1 MKSEPKK
8 RLEQK
13 CHVEAAG
20 LSRGALH
27 SSAVHFGLLLWSL
40 FTFSQLSATE
50 VSDLT
55 QNSEVDVELKR
66 ITLFI
71 LSEFERSTALYDL
84 LADASAE
91 KLEELF
97 NQLLNAMPSIQQAGL
112 QETIVRRLSLISPQ
126 KALNLIDEIPE
137 DQQQLLIQAVFEEW
151 SIFGL
156 DEAIERGRNLDLPKS
171 NQALKG
177 ILAARNDLSKEIQHA
192 IARQF
197 GDESVLVDLEAR
209 RLIEDTVEN
218 PKSVWNQLSAD
229 YAISLKE
236 LSESQRNALAHVA
249 GEWIKKDGFKAHQ
262 EVMKGIA
269 SKEDRAWLVQVLLE
283 RYLEEDT
290 TASVEYAKN
299 VRTTDREVLLRAIGI
314 WAAEDGWSAFQAA
327 ELVDRETKDD
337 SLRLQRA
344 AIIAWAEVDGH
355 TLLASLPTLPS
366 SLRDWGRETALL
378 SMRYTSPESVPD
390 FLEDIKDD
398 RTRRMIVDNL
408 VREWARYD
416 PLAAAEWTTSGDRNL
431 PADEIT
437 RDYINTIFHE
447 AMRKDPHGAME
458 LALASPLNDEGVGPE
473 AVVIGST
480 AIWNADKAIE
490 MLDLARNS
498 ATRRTALSSVARY
511 LIENGESDRVL
522 QMISEEPEE
531 DQQKHYE
538 EFVWTWAV
546 KQPQDLLEKF
556 DSVPYEEVKREG
568 ARLILVQ
575 NYIDGPFM
583 TKEDMEKIKEYV
595 AEKDLELMQHTVD

>member
-1 MKSEPKK
+1 MNSKLKT
-8 RLEQK
+8 RLANQSHNES
-13 CHVEAAG
+13 AG
-20 LSRGALH
+20 LPRNALR
-27 SSAVHFGLLLWSL
+27 SSAVHLGLLFWSL

-55 QNSEVDVELKR
+55 QNSDVDVELKR

-71 LSEFERSTALYDL
+71 LSEFERSAALYDL

-97 NQLLNAMPSIQQAGL
+97 NQSSNTMPSIRQAGL
-112 QETIVRRLSLISPQ
+112 QESIVRRLSLISPQ

-137 DQQQLLIQAVFEEW
+137 DQQQLLLQAVFEEW

-156 DEAIERGRNLDLPKS
+156 DEAIDRGRNLDHPKS

-177 ILAARNDLSKEIQHA
+177 ILAARNDLSKEIQYA

-197 GDESVLVDLEAR
+197 GDEGVLIELEAK
-209 RLIEDTVEN
+209 RLIEGTVED
-218 PKSVWNQLSAD
+218 PKKVWNQLAAD
-229 YAISLKE
+229 YGNSLAE
-236 LSESQRNALAHVA
+236 LSEPQRNALAHVA
-249 GEWIKKDGFKAHQ
+249 GEWFNKDGFKAHQ
-262 EVMKGIA
+262 EVMEGIA
-269 SKEDRAWLVQVLLE
+269 SKEDRAWLVQVLLQ
-283 RYLEEDT
+283 RYFEEDAT
-290 TASVEYAKN
+290 TSVEYARH
-299 VRTTDREVLLRAIGI
+299 VRTTDREVLLQAIGI

-327 ELVDRETKDD
+327 ELVDREIKDD

-355 TLLASLPTLPS
+355 TLLASLPSLPS
-366 SLRDWGRETALL
+366 SLRGWGRETALL

-408 VREWARYD
+408 VRDWARYD
-416 PLAAAEWTTSGDRNL
+416 PLAALEWTTSGDKNL
-431 PADEIT
+431 PAAEIT
-437 RDYINTIFHE
+437 QGYTGTIFYE
-447 AMRKDPHGAME
+447 ALRKDPLSAWEM
-458 LALASPLNDEGVGPE
+458 ALASPTDEDGVGPE

-480 AIWNADKAIE
+480 ARWDIERAIE
-490 MLDLARNS
+490 LLSSARNS
-498 ATRRTALSSVARY
+498 ATRRTALSSIATH
-511 LIENGESDRVL
+511 LIEDGKSDRAL
-522 QMISEEPEE
+522 QMISDEPEQ
-531 DQQKHYE
+531 DQQKHFE
-538 EFVWTWAV
+538 AIVWNWAV

-568 ARLILVQ
+568 ARLILVE

-583 TKEDMEKIKEYV
+583 TKKDMEKIKEYV

>member
-1 MKSEPKK
+1 MKSEQK
-8 RLEQK
+8 RRLAHR
-13 CHVEAAG
+13 CHVESAG
-20 LSRGALH
+20 LSRDVLQ
-27 SSAVHFGLLLWSL
+27 SSAVQLGLLLWSL

-55 QNSEVDVELKR
+55 QNSDVDVGLKR
-66 ITLFI
+66 IPLSI
-71 LSEFERSTALYDL
+71 LSEFERSAALYHL

-91 KLEELF
+91 KLVELF
-97 NQLLNAMPSIQQAGL
+97 NQSLNGRPSIRQAGVH
-112 QETIVRRLSLISPQ
+112 ESIVRRLTLISPQ

-137 DQQQLLIQAVFEEW
+137 DQQKLLIQAVFEEW

-156 DEAIERGRNLDLPKS
+156 DEAIERGKNLDLPKS

-177 ILAARNDLSKEIQHA
+177 ILVARSDLSKEIRHA

-197 GDESVLVDLEAR
+197 GDDSVLVDLEAR
-209 RLIEDTVEN
+209 RLIADTVEN
-218 PKSVWNQLSAD
+218 PKSVWNQLAPD
-229 YAISLKE
+229 YGISFRE
-236 LSESQRNALAHVA
+236 LSESQRDALAHVA

-262 EVMKGIA
+262 EVMKDIA
-269 SKEDRAWLVQVLLE
+269 SKADRAWLVQVLLE
-283 RYLEEDT
+283 RFLEEDT
-290 TASVEYAKN
+290 TASVEYAKHI
-299 VRTTDREVLLRAIGI
+299 RTTDREVLLRAIGN

-327 ELVDRETKDD
+327 ELVDRETRDD

-355 TLLASLPTLPS
+355 TLLASLPNLPS

-408 VREWARYD
+408 VMDWARYD
-416 PLAAAEWTTSGDRNL
+416 PHAALEWTTSGDKNL
-431 PADEIT
+431 PAAEIT
-437 RDYINTIFHE
+437 QGYTGTIFYE
-447 AMRKDPHGAME
+447 AFRKDPHSAWEM
-458 LALASPLNDEGVGPE
+458 ALACPTDEDGVGPE

-480 AIWNADKAIE
+480 ARWDIEKAIE
-490 MLDLARNS
+490 LLSSARNS
-498 ATRRTALSSVARY
+498 ATRRTALSSIATH
-511 LIENGESDRVL
+511 LIEDGESDRAL
-522 QMISEEPEE
+522 QMISDEPEE
-531 DQQKHYE
+531 DHKKHYE
-538 EFVWTWAV
+538 AIVWNWAV
-546 KQPQDLLEKF
+546 KQTQDLLEKF
-556 DSVPYEEVKREG
+556 DSVPFEEVKREG
-568 ARLILVQ
+568 ARLILVE